1 MPRQININGLRA
13 LIKHNVIKSLAKEK
27 LTKKQ
32 YIATLK
38 KIEIFID
45 SASIVDL
52 KQKGIVKNIINIAL
66 GSKTNN
72 IIKGEGKRKRDQEEE
87 EARRK
92 LFENVNPEKIQQL
105 TLPEAS
111 STAPDALTEPDR
123 TQPHPK
129 ERSWISKLIWKDLPH
144 KESKE
149 NPKLTPY
156 KSWIDTPY
164 VGSELPSSTDRPR
177 TQHYSRSVPEQDTQ
191 RHKMLAHRNT
201 LSEVEKDVG
210 RRRNRQE
217 QEFMKEDEQIRRNA
231 IENEGDIL
239 FKGNTRL
246 LGYPTHAQNSA
257 SSSSS
262 SSSSSANETAMS
274 SIARRRQA
282 LLNKNRN
289 K

>member
-1 MPRQININGLRA
+1 M
-13 LIKHNVIKSLAKEK
+13 
-27 LTKKQ
+27 
-32 YIATLK
+32 
-38 KIEIFID
+38 
-45 SASIVDL
+45 
-52 KQKGIVKNIINIAL
+52 
-66 GSKTNN
+66 
-72 IIKGEGKRKRDQEEE
+72 
-87 EARRK
+87 
-92 LFENVNPEKIQQL
+92 
-105 TLPEAS
+105 
-111 STAPDALTEPDR
+111 
-123 TQPHPK
+123 
-129 ERSWISKLIWKDLPH
+129 
-144 KESKE
+144 
-149 NPKLTPY
+149 
-156 KSWIDTPY
+156 
-164 VGSELPSSTDRPR
+164 PSSTDRPR

-262 SSSSSANETAMS
+262 SSSSSSANETAMP

-282 LLNKNRN
+282 LLRKYANK
-289 K
+289 